1 MDKLR
6 AAHSGVGRIS
16 MVAVLT
22 LLFMV
27 GSAMAQGGPGGG
39 GPGGGG
45 GGGGGPVSSNPLV
58 GQWTAFIPGTTLA
71 FFYTF
76 TADFQWKFSKRD
88 LATGSFENVEG
99 IYTLILPTADA
110 PGKIVMD
117 GTFGGAFFDD
127 QVFIMPNGQIVFVD
141 SLFGTINLMRH

>member
-1 MDKLR
+1 MDRLR
-6 AAHSGVGRIS
+6 AARSGVGRIS

-27 GSAMAQGGPGGG
+27 GSAMAKGGPC
-39 GPGGGG
+39 GGG

-58 GQWTAFIPGTTLA
+58 GQCKAFIPGTTLE

-88 LATGSFENVEG
+88 LATGSFENVQRT
-99 IYTLILPTADA
+99 YTLILPTADA
-110 PGKIVMD
+110 PGEIVMD

>member
-27 GSAMAQGGPGGG
+27 GSAMAKG

-45 GGGGGPVSSNPLV
+45 GGGGGPVSTNPLV
-58 GQWTAFIPGTTLA
+58 GQWTAFVPGTTLEI
-71 FFYTF
+71 FYTF
-76 TADFQWKFSKRD
+76 TADFQYKFSKRD
-88 LATGSFENVEG
+88 LVTGSFENVQG
-99 IYTLILPTADA
+99 TYTLILPTADA
-110 PGKIVMD
+110 PGEIVMD
-117 GTFGGAFFDD
+117 GTFGGVFLDD

-141 SLFGTINLMRH
+141 SFFGTLDLMKH

>member
-1 MDKLR
+1 MDRSR
-6 AAHSGVGRIS
+6 AARTGAGRIS

-27 GSAMAQGGPGGG
+27 GSAMPQGGP
-39 GPGGGG
+39 
-45 GGGGGPVSSNPLV
+45 GGGGPVSSNPLV

-88 LATGSFENVEG
+88 LATGSFENVQG
-99 IYTLILPTADA
+99 TYTLILPTADA
-110 PGKIVMD
+110 PGEIVMD

>member
-1 MDKLR
+1 MDRLR
-6 AAHSGVGRIS
+6 AARSGVGRIS

-27 GSAMAQGGPGGG
+27 GSAMAKG

-45 GGGGGPVSSNPLV
+45 GGDGGPVSSNPLV
-58 GQWTAFIPGTTLA
+58 GQWTAFIPGTTLE

-76 TADFQWKFSKRD
+76 TANCQWKYSKRD
-88 LATGSFENVEG
+88 LATGSFENVQG
-99 IYTLILPTADA
+99 TYTLILPTADA
-110 PGKIVMD
+110 PGEIVMD
-117 GTFGGAFFDD
+117 GTLGGAFCDD